1 MLVKGCLRLFSIHC
15 PYSRKGCQISLDTDL
30 LKERVTPVIFH
41 TQCNY
46 RFAGTSTKN
55 EMEVYYG
62 LLTPQIKAV
71 KIFSLSSSV
80 VGVAAQPFLYTAIA
94 TTGNVP
100 IIVAAYSFIG
110 FFTVATPLLLHSITK
125 NYITHLAYKKD
136 TDTYIARTIS
146 FFCQSVQTEFK
157 PDDVKVPDVPGMF
170 TTFIVRGKK
179 FFLDPRLFDN
189 PDHYAKIM
197 GYDKPIDF
205 KLYQNDTNENL
216 KK

>member
-1 MLVKGCLRLFSIHC
+1 MSVKGCLRLFPIYH
-15 PYSRKGCQISLDTDL
+15 PNSREVCGNFLGTSL
-30 LKERVTPVIFH
+30 LKKHVTPITFH
-41 TQCNY
+41 TQSNS

-55 EMEVYYG
+55 EMQVYYG

-94 TTGNVP
+94 TTGNIP

-110 FFTVATPLLLHSITK
+110 FFTVATPLLLHSITR

-136 TDTYIARTIS
+136 TDTYIARTVS

-157 PDDVKVPDVPGMF
+157 PEEVKVPDVPGMF

-179 FFLDPRLFDN
+179 LFLDPRLFDN
-189 PDHYAKIM
+189 PDHYARLM

-205 KLYQNDTNENL
+205 KLYQNDTEENM